1 MVAAAPG
8 GTEVS
13 PPVNQCWEGG
23 AELAEGV
30 ELGAK
35 FKAVGRRQQDVAR
48 AISEKKKKKKR
59 KGMAWGLKRI
69 MF

>member
-23 AELAEGV
+23 AERAEGV

-35 FKAVGRRQQDVAR
+35 FKAVGRRQQDVAP
-48 AISEKKKKKKR
+48 AISGKKKKKR
-59 KGMAWGLKRI
+59 EKEWLGD
-69 MF
+69 